1 MDFEIFIES
10 LFKLLTD
17 GDNAFFVIYAVA
29 TCLLT
34 QVLKKLF
41 VNKVKVDVLHKFDA
55 AVLIPFVLGAVF
67 AVVDVFAV
75 KGVRTFDCKIALN
88 LLVNAATIGA
98 LATALFK
105 LVSSL
110 SGKSLNSMMK
120 DDVFG
125 MFYTQLLYY
134 GNVRRQLT
142 DKTAS
147 MSDFVAQVKLLAA
160 NAKSIYSA
168 DASEDDKRQ
177 RLTELLSGIID
188 SDSIATCVNALNKAL
203 INLTDKSKSNG
214 QNKT

>member
-1 MDFEIFIES
+1 M
-10 LFKLLTD
+10 
-17 GDNAFFVIYAVA
+17 
-29 TCLLT
+29 
-34 QVLKKLF
+34 
-41 VNKVKVDVLHKFDA
+41 
-55 AVLIPFVLGAVF
+55 
-67 AVVDVFAV
+67 
-75 KGVRTFDCKIALN
+75 
-88 LLVNAATIGA
+88 
-98 LATALFK
+98 
-105 LVSSL
+105 
-110 SGKSLNSMMK
+110 
-120 DDVFG
+120 
-125 MFYTQLLYY
+125 
-134 GNVRRQLT
+134 T